1 MKLFNTFRQMPSCG
15 LAAAPPDFIIE
26 FQTMK
31 SFVIL
36 LVSTLAFAQEPIIR
50 KEHWGM
56 TQSEVIAAEHSAPLK
71 RNGRSL
77 VYRDKESGI
86 PSQVVFE
93 FTNGKLDQISYVSD
107 SPSQNP
113 EMAFLKWCL
122 ALTKRYGQGMVYL
135 NKKPVGP
142 PGLVVDESLKQ
153 FWKQNDGEILVVYP
167 PQGST
172 YMGVGITLTGGDPLV
187 EMDFTESRE

>member
-1 MKLFNTFRQMPSCG
+1 MKLIQHFPANAVPSD
-15 LAAAPPDFIIE
+15 ARPPPDFIME

-31 SFVIL
+31 YFVIL
-36 LVSTLAFAQEPIIR
+36 FLSTLAFTQEPKIR

-56 TQSEVIAAEHSAPLK
+56 TQSEVIAAENSVPLK
-71 RNGRSL
+71 RNARSL

-86 PSQVVFE
+86 RSQVVFE

-153 FWKQNDGEILVVYP
+153 FWKQDDGEILVVYP